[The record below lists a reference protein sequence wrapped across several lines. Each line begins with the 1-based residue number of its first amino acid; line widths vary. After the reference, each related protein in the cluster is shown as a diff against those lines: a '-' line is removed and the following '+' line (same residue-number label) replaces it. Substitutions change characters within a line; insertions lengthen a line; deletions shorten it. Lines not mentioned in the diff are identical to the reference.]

1 MPRLPQHFVFW
12 ISSRH
17 PWPFKQLQKTITFST
32 CSLVACQQ
40 ALTWSQSDPQAAQ
53 SHTCIPKIT
62 TKVIPKRP
70 PAGPKLT
77 QSCIKWMNISF
88 VSKQTKTTPKLAM
101 PFSKND
107 FFSLWHDLAHFLFQD
122 CYGSLS
128 TSFSESPDTL
138 NLFKKI
144 KKTIRASTFSSFGPH
159 RAHMPKVVPK
169 RPKSGPKA
177 AQSNPYYIPP
187 ILYTQGQSDS
197 NCIKSCSCSLDASK
211 PRVASAEITKW
222 ITDKL
227 AAS

>member
-1 MPRLPQHFVFW
+1 MPRLPQRFVFW

-101 PFSKND
+101 PCLKDD
-107 FFSLWHDLAHFLFQD
+107 FFSFWHDLAHFLFQD

-138 NLFKKI
+138 NPFKKI
-144 KKTIRASTFSSFGPH
+144 KKPFGFQHFRLLGPIELIW
-159 RAHMPKVVPK
+159 PKWCQ
-169 RPKSGPKA
+169 SDQKA
-177 AQSNPYYIPP
+177 AQRRPKATHTIYPPYYIPKAKVIP
-187 ILYTQGQSDS
+187 I
-197 NCIKSCSCSLDASK
+197 A
-211 PRVASAEITKW
+211 
-222 ITDKL
+222 
-227 AAS
+227 